1 MKYFVE
7 VTLVGNTDAED
18 EDEVMDYMLDMIE
31 NRDGL
36 EIASHTFRK
45 STPDDLKWEG

>member
-18 EDEVMDYMLDMIE
+18 EDEVLDYMLDIIE

-36 EIASHTFRK
+36 EVASHNIRESTF
-45 STPDDLKWEG
+45 DDLKWEH